1 MKRDTPTEFG
11 NYLRELREARNLSI
25 RELARRSG
33 LDNGGLVRLEQ
44 GTGSRSPGPKTLRA
58 LAIAL
63 EVSPGDLFAA
73 VGYLAPSD
81 LPSMSTYLRICHG
94 DLSDETVASIN
105 NYVNRLV
112 NEEGLDPDGPD
123 LLEDEQLSQK

>member
-11 NYLRELREARNLSI
+11 KYLKELREARNISI

-44 GTGSRSPGPKTLRA
+44 GKGSRSPGPDTLRA
-58 LAIAL
+58 LALAL
-63 EVSPGDLFAA
+63 KVPSGDLFAA

-81 LPSMSTYLRICHG
+81 LPNMSTYLRICHG
-94 DLSDETVASIN
+94 NLSDETVASIN

-112 NEEGLDPDGPD
+112 NEEGLQPNGPGPR
-123 LLEDEQLSQK
+123 EDEKRSQE